1 MPTTITASDIVAF
14 LSMIVALTAVIVGP
28 VANFRLA
35 SRQLISPI
43 RQKWI
48 DELRDLMS
56 TLLSKCRAV
65 LIMNEGRGLLDK
77 NKPNEALLS
86 EILFLEQKLQLML
99 NPNETDHQ
107 DLVRLVHAIT
117 DDVQHGARNVVEFGQ
132 RLTNASTCCKSI
144 LKREWERVK
153 RGEGSV

>member
-28 VANFRLA
+28 IASFRLA

-56 TLLSKCRAV
+56 TLLSKCRTV
-65 LIMNEGRGLLDK
+65 LIMNEAHGLLDK
-77 NKPNEALLS
+77 DKPSEAILS

-99 NPNETDHQ
+99 NPNEADHQ
-107 DLVRLVHAIT
+107 DLARLVHAII
-117 DDVQHGARNVVEFGQ
+117 DDVQHGARNVVDFGQ
-132 RLTNASTCCKSI
+132 RLNDASTCCKSI

-153 RGEGSV
+153 RGEG